1 MGPEQVDSVKK
12 MLVPACAVRPCS
24 KTVPLNNELGHDGVR
39 TTIEV
44 EVAVGV
50 SVGRGVTVGVWVGDG
65 VGVPVG
71 VLVGDGVRVPVGVG
85 VIVGVAVGVRVL
97 VGVSVKVGV
106 AVGYTVTT
114 MMVGVGVPVGGCIAS
129 LSTKSSLAVQPTIK
143 AWPNPLTAMSPPK
156 QLSHKSSG
164 GEASPP

>member
-1 MGPEQVDSVKK
+1 MR
-12 MLVPACAVRPCS
+12 VPACAVRPCN

-44 EVAVGV
+44 EVGIGV
-50 SVGRGVTVGVWVGDG
+50 SVGRGVAVGVWVGDG
-65 VGVPVG
+65 VGVPVD

-97 VGVSVKVGV
+97 VGVSVGVEVWVGV
-106 AVGYTVTT
+106 AVGVGVPAAYTVTI

-129 LSTKSSLAVQPTIK
+129 LGTKASLAAQPTLTVLFNSI
-143 AWPNPLTAMSPPK
+143 TAMSRPK
-156 QLSHKSSG
+156 QLSHKSAG
-164 GEASPP
+164 G